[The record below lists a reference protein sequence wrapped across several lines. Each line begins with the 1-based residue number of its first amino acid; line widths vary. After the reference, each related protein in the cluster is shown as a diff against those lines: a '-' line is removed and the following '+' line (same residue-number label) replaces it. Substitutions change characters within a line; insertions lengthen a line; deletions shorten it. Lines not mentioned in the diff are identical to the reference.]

1 MCPSSIDDPAAHA
14 AAPAEPRVLL
24 VMADSERR
32 QILAQ
37 LLRSIAP
44 GCRLVQHADEI
55 DALLAVTHA
64 RPDLVL
70 IDSTLGADAAALK
83 RHVAHLMP
91 GVAVFVFDGPGSLLG
106 TPGAPGAP
114 GVRSWDEA
122 PSVCARWLEGFRARL
137 HAPPGKPST
146 PSEESDP

>member
-24 VMADSERR
+24 VIADSERR
-32 QILAQ
+32 QILAE

-44 GCRLVQHADEI
+44 ACRLVTHADAI
-55 DALLAVTHA
+55 GALLAVTHA

-91 GVAVFVFDGPGSLLG
+91 GVAVFVFDGPGSM
-106 TPGAPGAP
+106 PAAP

-137 HAPPGKPST
+137 HAPPGT
-146 PSEESDP
+146 PIEESDP